1 MRIRAERPQLTTG
14 EIVNIAGLA
23 TLAFVVIF
31 FLLFTLYGCA
41 GAPPKPCSV
50 DLETQYT
57 TELVQA
63 CKTADAGSIEACR
76 SSLEYAAVKAHHQ
89 AEQEDAGCRVGQ

>member
-1 MRIRAERPQLTTG
+1 MRRPRLTEG
-14 EIVNIAGLA
+14 EIVNVVGRV
-23 TLAFVVIF
+23 TLAAAVLCFVVF
-31 FLLFTLYGCA
+31 VLTLHGCA

-50 DLETQYT
+50 AFEAEYT
-57 TELVQA
+57 TELAQA
-63 CKTADAGSIEACR
+63 CKTADAGSIAECR